1 MKRLPT
7 ARFIDLLIPL
17 LLLAPIALV
26 LAPQGVPN
34 TADGWVHILR
44 AGEWVRS
51 WQEGVLIPRWS
62 PNLGRGYGLPIY
74 VFAPPLPYLWTA
86 FYTQLGLS
94 VELAYKAML
103 FTAVLVGGFGAYR
116 LSRSLLGRMAGAVG
130 MAAFVYAPIFLREL
144 LIQGNAPQLWAWA
157 CAPWAAWGVISL
169 YRELRVR
176 KVLGLAVAIAGVIF
190 GHVAA
195 ALIMLGMVSIMGGW
209 LWIVTRRWRAL
220 VAVASGTLLGLALSA
235 WLWLPQ
241 QMEGRYVRLDRIVDS
256 DFRPRLIPLHE
267 LLALSPRLDTGATNP
282 YFPLTLGAVQ
292 VGIALCA
299 LLLLIVIA
307 GLTLLGRRPAVI
319 DNLTLS
325 VGVYFVGFAFFCGF
339 MATKWA
345 EPLWEVLPLLDK
357 FQWPFRWHG
366 FAAVGLSWL
375 CAFAV
380 TAPVWL
386 LAPLMR
392 RTGVALV
399 SNTLGGVA
407 LIWLIGSAL
416 VNLYPANLP
425 LGTVGTSPFD
435 AVNFEIRTGT
445 LGTTSLG
452 EYDPV
457 WTGDQLRTL
466 PPPPEYEAEAWPV
479 NRLPTPLP
487 AGVTGA
493 HEVAEGQHHR
503 FRLQLTEPAT
513 LTLKLLYF
521 PGWTA
526 TLDGAPLALQP
537 HPGSGLIDVVLPA
550 GEHTLS
556 LRFQGTLL
564 RRTANALSWG
574 SWALL
579 LGLWII
585 ALARAG
591 WRGESTIAARW
602 AAEEGGQPAV
612 VVLACVLVLVAVR
625 TLAPGWL
632 QVHTPPTGTP
642 PGVTPV
648 PATFANQLQLL
659 GADALPESIRAG
671 ERLRVVTY
679 WRANER
685 LSEDYGIFLHL
696 DDWSGETIV
705 AANERH
711 PGEIPTTDWSPE
723 RYVRSPLQLLLPPDL
738 PPLRYRVRVGLVH
751 WETGEWLASDQ
762 GDDVEVGQL
771 WVEAKTP
778 QRAPGETL
786 ARFGPSIRLVDV
798 EYAAESATLTLH
810 WQTDTAL
817 SQDATIFVHVL
828 AADGQLLGQRD
839 AAPYDNRY
847 PTSAW
852 RPDQVIEDV
861 RPLAPF
867 VADVEQ
873 IDHLLIGLYDP
884 VTGVRLPAT
893 DGDGNPLADQALRIE
908 ANSAQFTN

>member
-1 MKRLPT
+1 MKRLSTGP
-7 ARFIDLLIPL
+7 FIDLLIPL

-44 AGEWVRS
+44 AGEWMRS

-86 FYTQLGLS
+86 FYTQFGLS

-130 MAAFVYAPIFLREL
+130 LAAFVYAPIFLREL

-195 ALIMLGMVSIMGGW
+195 AIIMLGMVSTMGAA
-209 LWIVTRRWRAL
+209 LWVVTRRWRAL
-220 VAVASGTLLGLALSA
+220 AAVVGGILLGLALSA

-241 QMEGRYVRLDRIVDS
+241 QMEGRYVRLDRIVAS

-292 VGIALCA
+292 VGIACCA
-299 LLLLIVIA
+299 LLLL
-307 GLTLLGRRPAVI
+307 LLIGSVMVLKRRSVAV
-319 DNLTLS
+319 DNLTVG
-325 VGVYFVGFAFFCGF
+325 VGVYFVGFALFCGF

-366 FAAVGLSWL
+366 FTAVGLSWL

-386 LAPLMR
+386 LAPHLQ

-407 LIWLIGSAL
+407 LIWLMGSAL
-416 VNLYPANLP
+416 VNLYPSNLP
-425 LGTVGTSPFD
+425 LGTVGTTPFD
-435 AVNFEIRTGT
+435 AVDFEIRTGT

-452 EYDPV
+452 EYDPI
-457 WTGDQLRTL
+457 WTGEQLRTL
-466 PPPPEYEAEAWPV
+466 PPPPEYEEETWPV

-487 AGVTGA
+487 AGVSGS
-493 HEVAEGQHHR
+493 HEVAQGQHHR
-503 FRLQLTEPAT
+503 FRLQLTQPAT

-526 TLDGAPLALQP
+526 TLDGEPITLQP
-537 HPGSGLIDVVLPA
+537 HPDNGLIDVALPA

-556 LRFQGTLL
+556 LTFQGTPL
-564 RRTANALSWG
+564 RRMANAISGVSWI
-574 SWALL
+574 LL
-579 LGLWII
+579 LGLWVI
-585 ALARAG
+585 ALVRAG
-591 WRGESTIAARW
+591 WPGRSASTARW
-602 AAEEGGQPAV
+602 VTEEGGQPAIV
-612 VVLACVLVLVAVR
+612 ALACVLVLMAVR
-625 TLAPGWL
+625 TLVPGWL
-632 QVHTPPTGTP
+632 QVHTAPGDVP

-648 PATFANQLQLL
+648 PAIFANQVQLL
-659 GADALPESIRAG
+659 GADALPETIRAG

-679 WRANER
+679 WRAQER
-685 LSEDYGIFLHL
+685 LPQDYGIFLHV
-696 DDWSGETIV
+696 DDWNGETIV

-711 PGEIPTTDWSPE
+711 PGEIPTSDWLPE
-723 RYVRSPLQLLLPPDL
+723 RYIRSPLQLLLPPDL
-738 PPLRYRVRVGLVH
+738 PPLRYRVRVGLLH
-751 WETGEWLASDQ
+751 WETGAWLPSDQ
-762 GDDVEVGQL
+762 GDDVEVGQF
-771 WVEAKTP
+771 WVEAQEP
-778 QRAPGETL
+778 EQAPGETI
-786 ARFGPSIRLVDV
+786 AHFGPSIRLVGV
-798 EYAAESATLTLH
+798 EYEPTQALLTLY
-810 WQTDTAL
+810 WQTDSAIA
-817 SQDATIFVHVL
+817 QDATIFVHAL

-852 RPDQVIEDV
+852 RPGQVIADV
-861 RPLAPF
+861 RPLAPL
-867 VADVEQ
+867 VADVAQ
-873 IDHLLIGLYDP
+873 IDHFLVGLYDP
-884 VTGVRLPAT
+884 TTGVRLPAT
-893 DGDGNPLADQALRIE
+893 DGAGNPLADQALRIE
-908 ANSAQFTN
+908 ANSAQFSN